1 MSIGQHAPEADRV
14 DGAPHPRETRH
25 LFGQGAAEREFLTAF
40 NAGHLHH
47 AWLITGPQGIGKATL
62 AWRMAR
68 FLLTQPVKAD
78 AGGGLFGEDLTPPM
92 PETLDIADDHPVSA
106 RVAALSEPRLRLL
119 RRPWDDKK
127 DKHKTVITIDEV
139 RELKNFLMMSA
150 ADGGRRVVIADSA
163 DEMNVSASNALL
175 KLLEEPPANV
185 TLLLISHQ
193 PSALLPTIRSRCQTL
208 RLHPLTPDDMA
219 NALAATG
226 TDLPMNTAAL
236 ATLASGSAG
245 TALRLLNLG
254 GMEAYH
260 NLVTLFGT
268 CPNIDR
274 PVLLRI
280 AESAAGAKNADHFD
294 LLLKLL
300 DFFIARLARAGVA
313 GPPRHE
319 ACKNE
324 IAILTRLAPN
334 PYAGRAWAQAQQ
346 ELGARARHGKAVNL
360 DPAALLLDMGLKIN
374 ALAATHATR

>member
-1 MSIGQHAPEADRV
+1 MKDETVPEADCV
-14 DGAPHPRETRH
+14 EGAPHPRETPH
-25 LFGQGAAEREFLTAF
+25 LFGQTVAEQEFLTAY

-68 FLLTQPVKAD
+68 FLLTQPMRAD
-78 AGGGLFGEDLTPPM
+78 AGGGLFGEDLTPAT
-92 PETLDIADDHPVSA
+92 PETLDVDEHHPVSA
-106 RVAALSEPRLRLL
+106 RVTALSEPRLKLL
-119 RRPWDDKK
+119 RRAWDDKK
-127 DKHKTVITIDEV
+127 GKHKTVITIDEV

-150 ADGGRRVVIADSA
+150 ADGGRRVVIVDSA
-163 DEMNVSASNALL
+163 DEMNTSASNALL
-175 KLLEEPPANV
+175 KLLEEPPADV

-208 RLHPLTPDDMA
+208 RLHPLSPDDMA
-219 NALAATG
+219 QCLVASG
-226 TDLPMNTAAL
+226 TDSPASTEAL

-260 NLVTLFGT
+260 NIVTLFGT

-274 PVLLRI
+274 PALLRI
-280 AESAAGAKNADHFD
+280 AESAAGAKNIDHFD

-300 DFFIARLARAGVA
+300 DFFVARLARAGVS
-313 GPPRHE
+313 GPPQHE
-319 ACKNE
+319 ACQNE
-324 IAILTRLAPN
+324 TAVLTRLSPN